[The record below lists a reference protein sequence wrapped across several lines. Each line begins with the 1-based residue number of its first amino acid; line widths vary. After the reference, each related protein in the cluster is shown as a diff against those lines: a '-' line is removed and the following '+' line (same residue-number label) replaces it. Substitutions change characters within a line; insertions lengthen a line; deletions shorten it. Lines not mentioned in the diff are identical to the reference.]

1 MSGGSICE
9 ECCFY
14 SYDEDYEC
22 YVCDIDLDEDEYCR
36 CVEGKYKE
44 CPYFRSGDEYKIARK
59 Q

>member
-22 YVCDIDLDEDEYCR
+22 YVCDIDLD
-36 CVEGKYKE
+36 
-44 CPYFRSGDEYKIARK
+44 
-59 Q
+59 